1 MGGWLGEFMEERTD
15 GRTEADREWTNG
27 RTDRLLED
35 GWIKLY
41 ILIIHDE

>member
-1 MGGWLGEFMEERTD
+1 MGGWLGEFMEE
-15 GRTEADREWTNG
+15 RTEADREWTNG

-41 ILIIHDE
+41 IFIIHDE